1 CAPAAGRAPAPDRR
15 ADCRGRRSPTRR
27 GRGPG
32 PAADRGDGPG
42 AAGLAP
48 GAVLPHRGVRRV
60 HRLPAGWGR
69 RSPLRGPPP
78 RHRPRGGPRA
88 PLSPPRCAP
97 EGPPPPTL
105 RVVAAMTTTTRSVA
119 ARAAGDPLRRE
130 RRATRCGAG
139 GGRPVAARA
148 AAGPLRRGRR
158 ATRRVPPGTPGARGD
173 APL

>member
-1 CAPAAGRAPAPDRR
+1 
-15 ADCRGRRSPTRR
+15 R

-97 EGPPPPTL
+97 ERPPPPTL
-105 RVVAAMTTTTRSVA
+105 RVVAARTTTTRSVA
-119 ARAAGDPLRRE
+119 AQAGD
-130 RRATRCGAG
+130 
-139 GGRPVAARA
+139 
-148 AAGPLRRGRR
+148 PLRRGRR
-158 ATRRVPPGTPGARGD
+158 APRRVPPGTPGARGD